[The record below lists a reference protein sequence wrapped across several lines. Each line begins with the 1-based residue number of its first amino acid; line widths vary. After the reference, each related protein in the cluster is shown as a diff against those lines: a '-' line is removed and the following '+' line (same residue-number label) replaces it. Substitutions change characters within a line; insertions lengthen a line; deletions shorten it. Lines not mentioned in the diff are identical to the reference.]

1 MGGHRELPNGDH
13 DAAVRPSDESP
24 VMRLSQSGLQAPR
37 HWKADTN
44 RANLLRENV
53 VIGRIPRAIV
63 QWLCNEFCRG
73 RARQNR
79 EGLCFQL
86 ERLGVGDGD

>member
-1 MGGHRELPNGDH
+1 MGGIENFRTATMMLQCDPQMK
-13 DAAVRPSDESP
+13 VRLCDLANPAYK
-24 VMRLSQSGLQAPR
+24 LPR

-73 RARQNR
+73 RARQNW